1 MGPALEAAT
10 GGVDRYIPT
19 VDFNFKH
26 LATEQNQSYAALHG
40 IKYSI
45 MENLRHKRVVT
56 SAVTEHGRSEIMQAA
71 SPRA

>member
-56 SAVTEHGRSEIMQAA
+56 SMEHGRSEIMQAA